1 MTTIFLVIHDH
12 DYSGVAVIGA
22 SSTKEK
28 AEKLAKRHQTDSI
41 SETKIKELVLDDEVD
56 RVEKGQRV
64 YRVEYDTVDSQEPRS
79 ILLRR
84 DADHAE
90 TCYKTTKGAFV
101 AYPWAVGFND
111 ARNQASRLRLQYV
124 TDREQE

>member
-12 DYSGVAVIGA
+12 DFGVTVLGA

-28 AEKLAKRHQTDSI
+28 AETLAKLYQVDKI
-41 SETKIKELVLDDEVD
+41 SESKIKELMLDDEID
-56 RVEKGQRV
+56 RVEKGQQV
-64 YRVEYDTVDSQEPRS
+64 YRVEYDTVGTQEPRS
-79 ILLRR
+79 MQRER
-84 DADHAE
+84 SADHAE
-90 TCYKTTKGAFV
+90 TCYKTCGGTFV

>member
-12 DYSGVAVIGA
+12 DYSGTTVIGA

-64 YRVEYDTVDSQEPRS
+64 YRVEYDTVDTQEPRS
-79 ILLRR
+79 MVRKSS
-84 DADHAE
+84 ADCAE
-90 TCYKTTKGAFV
+90 TCYKTANGFFV